1 MPEHLPNYEGREKLK
16 YGANVIIHN
25 FWQRHSQKQSAQVFN
40 AEKTGISNFGIS
52 EAGVERAKV
61 LGGTVS
67 ASIHGAK
74 GYRSNA
80 LRTQE
85 TFDAMME
92 GYSGSN
98 PEVPVRETVRF
109 KEELVVA
116 GGNQKFLDLYESKW
130 NANKK
135 QLLEQG
141 VQLGKYSNVAFNELT
156 PDQQEEIAEQAEE
169 SIMRE
174 WIDNPTSE
182 LAEAYPPQQQA
193 AKFAKLFNRRHER
206 MAQKLPSGSEV
217 DLFHVTHKSV
227 TEPFLASGVLIR
239 KSDGVRVTSLAD
251 IGGSLKILDNWES
264 EIKTNSEG
272 KAEKV
277 VRMRGQEFLIDDEFL
292 KKLVEEKNN

>member
-1 MPEHLPNYEGREKLK
+1 MPEHLQNYEDREKLK

-61 LGGTVS
+61 LGGTIS

-92 GYSGSN
+92 GYSESN

-109 KEELVVA
+109 KEELVAA
-116 GGNQKFLDLYESKW
+116 GDNKQFLDLFDSQW
-130 NANKK
+130 DANKK
-135 QLLEQG
+135 KLMQIGVEQG
-141 VQLGKYSNVAFNELT
+141 KYPDVAFSELS
-156 PDQQEEIAEQAEE
+156 PDQQEEISEEAEE
-169 SIMRE
+169 PVMRE
-174 WIDNPTSE
+174 WVDDPTSA
-182 LAEAYPPQQQA
+182 LAQAYPPRDQA
-193 AKFAKLFNRRHER
+193 VKFAKLFNRRHER

-227 TEPFLASGVLIR
+227 TEPFLASGVLVR
-239 KSDGVRVTSLAD
+239 KSDGVRITKLAD

-272 KAEKV
+272 KSEKV
-277 VRMRGQEFLIDDEFL
+277 VKIRGQEFLIDDEFL
-292 KKLVEEKNN
+292 QKLLEV